1 MRRTLFWM
9 VALAALAMSLPPA
22 WQAATAEEKKAEEKK
37 AEPKKATA
45 FTLENVDGKKVS
57 LSDFAGKTVV
67 LEWGNPHCPPW
78 MRVHKAGTF
87 KTLAEKYKDKGV
99 VWLQINSNRGS
110 DREKNRKFAQEE
122 KLTFPYLDD
131 HTQEVAKA
139 YGAKRT
145 PHMFIIDKSGVIVYE
160 GAIDDDPPGKKEADK
175 RINYVDQALT
185 ELLAG
190 KPVSVPL
197 TKPYG

>member
-9 VALAALAMSLPPA
+9 VAMAALALAMPLVR
-22 WQAATAEEKKAEEKK
+22 QAATAEEKKAE
-37 AEPKKATA
+37 PKKAPA
-45 FTLENVDGKKVS
+45 FTLEDVDGKKVS

-67 LEWGNPHCPPW
+67 LEWANPHCPPW
-78 MRVHKAGTF
+78 LRVHQAGTF

-110 DREKNRKFAQEE
+110 NRDKNRKFAEEE

-131 HTQEVAKA
+131 HTQEVAKT
-139 YGAKRT
+139 YEAKRT
-145 PHMFIIDKSGVIVYE
+145 PHIFIIDKSGVIVYE

>member
-9 VALAALAMSLPPA
+9 VALAALALALPLVR
-22 WQAATAEEKKAEEKK
+22 QAATAEEKKAE
-37 AEPKKATA
+37 PKKAPA
-45 FTLENVDGKKVS
+45 FTLEDVDGKKVS

-78 MRVHKAGTF
+78 LRVHKAGTF
-87 KTLAEKYKDKGV
+87 RALAEKYKDKGV
-99 VWLQINSNRGS
+99 VWLQINSNRQS

-131 HTQEVAKA
+131 HTQAVAKA
-139 YGAKRT
+139 YGAQRT
-145 PHMFIIDKSGVIVYE
+145 PHLFVVDKSGVIVYE

-185 ELLAG
+185 ELLGG
-190 KPVSVPL
+190 KPVSMPQ
-197 TKPYG
+197 TKAYG

>member
-9 VALAALAMSLPPA
+9 VALAALALAVPA
-22 WQAATAEEKKAEEKK
+22 VRQAATAEEKKAE
-37 AEPKKATA
+37 PKKAPA

-67 LEWGNPHCPPW
+67 LEWGKPQCPPW
-78 MRVHKAGTF
+78 LRLHKAGVF
-87 KTLAEKYKDKGV
+87 KALAEKYKDKGV
-99 VWLQINSNRGS
+99 VWLQINSNRAS
-110 DREKNRKFAQEE
+110 DREKNRKFAEDE

-145 PHMFIIDKSGVIVYE
+145 PHIFIIDKTGVIVYD
-160 GAIDDDPPGKKEADK
+160 GAIDDDPQGKKEPDK

-190 KPVSVPL
+190 KPVSVAQ
-197 TKPYG
+197 TAPYG

>member
-9 VALAALAMSLPPA
+9 VALGAFALALPPA
-22 WQAATAEEKKAEEKK
+22 WQAATAEEKKAE
-37 AEPKKATA
+37 PKKAPA
-45 FTLENVDGKKVS
+45 FTLDDINGKKVS

-78 MRVHKAGTF
+78 LRLHKAGAF
-87 KTLAEKYKDKGV
+87 KALAEKYKDKGV
-99 VWLQINSNRGS
+99 VWLQINGNTKS
-110 DREKNRKFAQEE
+110 DREKNRKFAEDE

-145 PHMFIIDKSGVIVYE
+145 PHIFIIDKTGAIVYN
-160 GAIDDDPPGKKEADK
+160 GAIDDDPQGKKEAAA
-175 RINYVDQALT
+175 RINYVDQALS

-190 KPVSVPL
+190 KPISVAQ
-197 TKPYG
+197 TAPYG

>member
-9 VALAALAMSLPPA
+9 VALAALALALPLLM
-22 WQAATAEEKKAEEKK
+22 QAATAEEKKAE
-37 AEPKKATA
+37 PKKAPA

-78 MRVHKAGTF
+78 LRVHKAGTF
-87 KTLAEKYKDKGV
+87 KALAEKYKDKGV
-99 VWLQINSNRGS
+99 VWLQINSKRGN
-110 DREKNRKFAQEE
+110 DREKNRKFAEEE

-131 HTQEVAKA
+131 HTQETAKA

-145 PHMFIIDKSGVIVYE
+145 PHCFVIDKAGVIVYE
-160 GAIDDDPPGKKEADK
+160 GAIDDDPAGKKDAAK
-175 RINYVDQALT
+175 KVNYVDQALT

-190 KPVSVPL
+190 KPISVAL
-197 TKPYG
+197 TAPYG

>member
-1 MRRTLFWM
+1 MRPTALWM
-9 VALAALAMSLPPA
+9 VALAALALALPPA
-22 WQAATAEEKKAEEKK
+22 WQAATAEEKKAE
-37 AEPKKATA
+37 PKKAPA

-57 LSDFAGKTVV
+57 LSDYADKVVV
-67 LEWGNPHCPPW
+67 LEWGSPHCPPW

-87 KTLAEKYKDKGV
+87 RTLAEKYKDKGV
-99 VWLQINSNRGS
+99 VWLQINSNRKC
-110 DREKNRKFAQEE
+110 DRETNRKFAEQE

-139 YGAKRT
+139 YGAQRT
-145 PHMFIIDKSGVIVYE
+145 PHMFIIDKNNVIVYE
-160 GAIDDDPPGKKEADK
+160 GAIDDDPSGKKEAEK
-175 RINYVDQALT
+175 RINYVDQALA
-185 ELLAG
+185 EILAG

>member
-1 MRRTLFWM
+1 MRRTRFWM
-9 VALAALAMSLPPA
+9 VALAALALALPLLM
-22 WQAATAEEKKAEEKK
+22 QAATAEEKKAE
-37 AEPKKATA
+37 PKKAPA

-57 LSDFAGKTVV
+57 LSDFAGKIVV

-78 MRVHKAGTF
+78 LRVHKSGTF
-87 KTLAEKYKDKGV
+87 RTLAEKYKDKGV
-99 VWLQINSNRGS
+99 VWLQINSNRKS
-110 DREKNRKFAQEE
+110 DRDKNRKFAEDE

-139 YGAKRT
+139 YGAKCT
-145 PHMFIIDKSGVIVYE
+145 PHMFIIDKNNVIVYD
-160 GAIDDDPPGKKEADK
+160 GAIDDDPPGKKEAAQ
-175 RINYVDQALT
+175 RTNYVDQALA

-190 KPVSVPL
+190 KPVSMPK

>member
-1 MRRTLFWM
+1 MRRTALWI
-9 VALAALAMSLPPA
+9 VAAAALVLALPLVR
-22 WQAATAEEKKAEEKK
+22 QAVAEEKKAEEPRK
-37 AEPKKATA
+37 APA
-45 FTLENVDGKKVS
+45 FSLEDVGGKKVS

-87 KTLAEKYKDKGV
+87 RALAEKYKDKGV
-99 VWLQINSNRGS
+99 VWLQINSNRQS

-139 YGAKRT
+139 YGAQRT
-145 PHMFIIDKSGVIVYE
+145 PHLFVVDKSGVIVYE

-185 ELLAG
+185 ELLGG
-190 KPVSVPL
+190 KPVSMPQ
-197 TKPYG
+197 TKAYG